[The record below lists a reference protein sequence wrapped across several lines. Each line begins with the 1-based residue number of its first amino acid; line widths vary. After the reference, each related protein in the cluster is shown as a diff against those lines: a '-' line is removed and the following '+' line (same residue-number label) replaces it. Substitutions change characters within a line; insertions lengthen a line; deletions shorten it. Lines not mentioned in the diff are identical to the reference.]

1 MSTRRVK
8 ITKGNIDK
16 IRKEL
21 DFHLVSL
28 TLTREREL
36 IKKYAP
42 KTVT

>member
-42 KTVT
+42 KTVK